1 MIKPREDRIEH
12 VTADVSMTST
22 VEPLMATLEL
32 RGKREIQAVT
42 KLSTLVLV
50 PSPTYVQ
57 RKERVFLYVRL
68 RVRVKSI
75 AKKSKRSC
83 ESPMEGAILV

>member
-57 RKERVFLYVRL
+57 RKERVFL
-68 RVRVKSI
+68 
-75 AKKSKRSC
+75 
-83 ESPMEGAILV
+83 